1 MKKSSVIIFGPLLIA
16 MLVLASSPSESAS
29 GEIIKWKAQTLFGKQ
44 DTSFAQ
50 AKIFT
55 DEVYKKTGGKL
66 VIDWFGPGDLVP
78 PPEMIS
84 SCGAG
89 VVEMI
94 MTGFPFDSNWIP
106 EAMVAMGLPGSWQTY
121 DQCMKYFKQFGALEF
136 FRESYAKQ
144 NLYLLGPIPFGRF
157 VYMTGS
163 KKLGSPFD
171 MKGLKVWGRPPM
183 AFVTK
188 ELGGQHADLPN
199 EELYMALKLGTIDGM
214 TYSIPELKTMGFYEV
229 VKYLYKPAPI
239 KVGNIEMSISMS
251 AWKALGPEL
260 QKEVQNV
267 FENVLYKMYKTS
279 SDMEEDALIFFKS
292 KGGTVVEW
300 SANDMVKM
308 RAVYDKV
315 WNGIAS
321 KDARNT
327 EAIEILRNFVK
338 AEGIK

>member
-1 MKKSSVIIFGPLLIA
+1 MKKRSVIILGIVLIA
-16 MLVLASSPSESAS
+16 TLLLSISPCESAS
-29 GEIIKWKAQTLFGKQ
+29 GKVIKWKAQTLFGKQ

-50 AKIFT
+50 AKVFT
-55 DEVYKKTGGKL
+55 DEVYQKTGGKL

-78 PPEMIS
+78 LPEMIS

-89 VVEMI
+89 VIEMI

-121 DQCMKYFKQFGALEF
+121 EQDMKYFKQFGALEF

-163 KKLGSPFD
+163 KKLSSPSD

-188 ELGGQHADLPN
+188 QLGGQHADIPN

-229 VKYLYKPAPI
+229 VKYIYMPAPI
-239 KVGNIEMSISMS
+239 RVGNIEMSISMS

-260 QKEVQNV
+260 QKEVQKV
-267 FENVLYKMYKTS
+267 FEDVLYKMYTTS
-279 SDMEEDALIFFKS
+279 SDMEEDALNFFKS
-292 KGGTVVEW
+292 KGGAVVEW
-300 SANDMVKM
+300 SANDMARM
-308 RAVYDKV
+308 RTVYDKV
-315 WNGIAS
+315 WNEIAA
-321 KDARNT
+321 KDARNAK
-327 EAIEILRNFVK
+327 AIEMLRDFIK